1 MKVEAIKNIS
11 YRTRVYETNNS
22 EKGSSQVNATH
33 SPSLQLP
40 NYEIIASKIP
50 LNIPSFGGNF
60 EKSDELNQKYVQ
72 QIEDARKEIEALK
85 KDKPD
90 KTVQK
95 AVEENAFYDDFQKN
109 ESDYYDTAEANANRE
124 QDKWKENN
132 SWWYRVRHQSELSDI
147 RDREW
152 RYYYSKWERAY
163 EIKPRYDGNKKII
176 ELSNAGKETKA
187 KRIREL
193 EAFIE
198 KTEKL
203 IDYAGLRRTIDES
216 LSGHGGLNDRI
227 AGYSS
232 VKNKVRKFIES
243 IKNSKDNEDAYV
255 SPCVILYGDTGTGK
269 TTFLRS
275 IESMASDDVEIIRF
289 DNDDSIP
296 FMKRFIDACENA
308 QDRYHNTRKRT
319 ILLMDDAEKYFCMPI
334 SETKYY
340 KNELDEADMEKLETI
355 NKNGTNGN
363 VKDFKSI
370 LDVLSQVPNDDDDID
385 ENGEKKFSY
394 KSAMSIFITT
404 NHPNLIDRQL
414 IKRPEKMDAYH
425 VGPASGDDLNAVV
438 KFYFKDKEK
447 IINSLKMFKDRPDME
462 AAIDSIPNLDIDAK
476 EAVKENFRN
485 GKADLYDIEPSDIDY
500 NALTEDIQPS
510 IEEGAY
516 SNVMIKRISF
526 NAFEKYLQNP
536 VDPYQ
541 VYFYD
546 ELCNTNRDIEP
557 QRYKRYLETSN
568 FVNMS
573 KQSQQIKNIND
584 EREFVEMLS
593 RKNRGLIRK
602 SDAANLESYLQ
613 NMRTRFQ
620 ALKEKQS
627 NGTISENEC
636 VELEQ
641 LQKQEELSRDSE
653 KVKEYLK
660 NAKG

>member
-1 MKVEAIKNIS
+1 MKVDAVNSIS
-11 YRTRVYETNNS
+11 YRARVYETNNS
-22 EKGSSQVNATH
+22 AKGSSQANANYA
-33 SPSLQLP
+33 PSLQLP
-40 NYEIIASKIP
+40 NYEIIASKFP

-72 QIEDARKEIEALK
+72 QIEDARKEIEILRK
-85 KDKPD
+85 NEPD
-90 KTVQK
+90 ETVQK
-95 AVEENAFYDDFQKN
+95 AVEENTFYDDFQKHKW
-109 ESDYYDTAEANANRE
+109 DYWDTAWKNADSAE
-124 QDKWKENN
+124 EEWHNN
-132 SWWYRVRHQSELSDI
+132 HGFWYRTFHSGELSDI
-147 RDREW
+147 RDNEW
-152 RYYYSKWERAY
+152 RYYYSKEERY
-163 EIKPRYDGNKKII
+163 YDIDSRYDSNKKII
-176 ELSNAGKETKA
+176 ELSNADKETKA
-187 KRIREL
+187 KRIVEL
-193 EAFIE
+193 ENLID
-198 KTEKL
+198 KLGKL
-203 IDYAGLRRTIDES
+203 IDYGGLSRTIDES

-243 IKNSKDNEDAYV
+243 IKASKDNEDAYV

-275 IESMASDDVEIIRF
+275 IESMASGDVEIVRF
-289 DNDDSIP
+289 NNDDSKP
-296 FMKRFIDACENA
+296 FMKRFWDVCTDAQE
-308 QDRYHNTRKRT
+308 RYRNTKKRT
-319 ILLMDDAEKYFCMPI
+319 ILLMDDAERYFCMPI

-340 KNELDEADMEKLETI
+340 QNELDEADMDEIKLI
-355 NKNGTNGN
+355 NRNKSNEN
-363 VKDFKSI
+363 VKNFKSI
-370 LDVLSQVPNDDDDID
+370 FDVLSQIPDDDDA
-385 ENGEKKFSY
+385 NRTSY

-447 IINSLKMFKDRPDME
+447 IINALKMFKDRPDME
-462 AAIDSIPNLDIDAK
+462 NAINGLRHLDIDAK

-485 GKADLYDIEPSDIDY
+485 GKADLYDIDPSGVDY
-500 NALTEDIQPS
+500 DTLTEDIQPS

-536 VDPYQ
+536 EDPYQ

-546 ELCNTNRDIEP
+546 ELCNTKRDIEP
-557 QRYKRYLETSN
+557 QRYKRYLETAN

-584 EREFVEMLS
+584 EFEFVRLLD
-593 RKNRGLIRK
+593 KYNKGLISK
-602 SDAANLESYLQ
+602 SDSANLESFLH
-613 NMRTRFQ
+613 NMRTRLQ
-620 ALKEKQS
+620 ALEEKLS
-627 NGTISENEC
+627 NGIISEDEC

-641 LQKQEELSRDSE
+641 LQKQDELSKNPER
-653 KVKEYLK
+653 VKEYLK